1 MIQSRLCL
9 APLTLERVRE
19 IIDQLG
25 EDRVMGGF
33 CLPDELHVSPEDFRE
48 LLASLAKSAGVDAPV
63 EVVRR
68 VTIDHVPFCR
78 QEAVRPGHMLKVWN
92 D

>member
-1 MIQSRLCL
+1 MIRSAPLGS
-9 APLTLERVRE
+9 PLTLRRARE
-19 IIDQLG
+19 IVDELG

-48 LLASLAKSAGVDAPV
+48 LVASLAQSAGVSEPSYL
-63 EVVRR
+63 RR
-68 VTIDHVPFCR
+68 VQVGGVPFVK
-78 QEAVRPGHMLKVWN
+78 QEAVRPGHYLKHWR